1 MRETILLKLTCALV
15 IAPINNH
22 SVVSLENVHVL
33 RMDDAWMISLD
44 VW

>member
-1 MRETILLKLTCALV
+1 MKLTCALV
-15 IAPINNH
+15 IASINNH

-33 RMDDAWMISLD
+33 LMDDAWISLD